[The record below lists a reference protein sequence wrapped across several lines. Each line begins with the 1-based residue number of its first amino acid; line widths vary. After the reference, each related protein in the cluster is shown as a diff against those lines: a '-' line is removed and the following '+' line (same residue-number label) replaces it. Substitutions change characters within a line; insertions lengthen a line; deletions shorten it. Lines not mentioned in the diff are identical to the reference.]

1 MLAIRVEDSFTFCG
15 TNTYEAYPKDTI
27 VCVLSIS
34 VSWLASFWNVEI
46 IVLITSDEFVGI
58 HVLFVISIYLRILV
72 YKTILIPEYICA
84 V

>member
-1 MLAIRVEDSFTFCG
+1 VG
-15 TNTYEAYPKDTI
+15 
-27 VCVLSIS
+27 VLSIS